1 MKIIKMSSLGLF
13 GVNAYIAVSDK
24 GNGVLIDAPEGAE
37 KILRRLEEEHIK
49 LKMILLTHGHCD
61 HIASAAEISKATG
74 AEVYIHSGDLKKLS
88 NDRLNLTDYF
98 SLPPAEPVSRAV
110 SIEDGQVISLD
121 EMDFEVLHTPGH
133 TSGSVCYML
142 GDNMFC
148 GDTLFSGSIGRT
160 DMPDGDGRVMKE
172 TLDMLREF
180 DPKTDYRLL
189 PGHGENSSMSVERKS
204 NPYLLGI

>member
-1 MKIIKMSSLGLF
+1 MKIIKMPSMGLF

-24 GNGVLIDAPEGAE
+24 GSGVLIDAPEGAE
-37 KILRRLEEEHIK
+37 EILDRLRSENVR

-61 HIASAAEISKATG
+61 HISSAARIARETG
-74 AEVYIHSGDLKKLS
+74 AEIYIHSADLKKLT
-88 NDRLNLTDYF
+88 NDRLNLTEYF
-98 SLPPAEPVSRAV
+98 SLPPTEPAENALTA
-110 SIEDGQVISLD
+110 EDGQVITLD

-133 TSGSVCYML
+133 TSGSVCYIL

-160 DMPDGDGRVMKE
+160 DMPDGDSAVMRD

-189 PGHGENSSMSVERKS
+189 PGHGDNSTMDTERKS
-204 NPYLLGI
+204 NPFLRG